1 MTTKKADRIEI
12 MLEALEGVTKSMRND
27 DEDSASEIA
36 FRTLARI
43 AHLDSDPNLNYEF
56 STLANMFAHID
67 DEDNDEKFLS
77 MFIDDEDMIRVRKER
92 SKK

>member
-1 MTTKKADRIEI
+1 MATKKTDRVEL
-12 MLEALEGVTKSMRND
+12 MLEALEGITKSMRND

-36 FRTLARI
+36 FRTLAKI
-43 AHLDSDPNLNYEF
+43 AHRDGDSNLNYEF
-56 STLANMFAHID
+56 STLADMFAHID
-67 DEDNDEKFLS
+67 DEDDDEKFFS